1 MSRVVSTSD
10 SLVAYPYTYDNVDK
24 STYSVTSPAN
34 AYDAAGNSSYCSI
47 NLTRGANAY
56 TYVYFLFDTSSIPE
70 NAVIDSITCVARVN
84 ISNQNTSYIASK
96 GAKMCSGTTEKT
108 AAVSITT
115 TATNRTFTMGTWT
128 RDEVRDVRIKLYAT
142 RASSSTTSN
151 FYIRFYGATL
161 TINYTVND
169 TYYTVTAT
177 SNSSDI
183 TVSPTEQEY
192 LEGSDATVSISGD
205 ITEAE
210 VKDNNVDVKNQIT
223 GSGTSHTY
231 SISNISEDHTVAIT
245 VAGVGQTI
253 YYKVNGTWV
262 PASAIWIKQNGTWK
276 EGTMFIKDSGTW
288 KS

>member
-1 MSRVVSTSD
+1 MSRVVSTSG
-10 SLVAYPYTYDNVDK
+10 SLVAYPYTYDSVDR
-24 STYSVTSPAN
+24 STYSVANPAN
-34 AYDAAGNSSYCSI
+34 AYDAGNSSYCNI

-70 NAVIDSITCVARVN
+70 NAVIDSITCVARVS
-84 ISNQNTSYIASK
+84 ITNQNTSYIASK

-108 AAVSITT
+108 ASVSVTT
-115 TATNRTFTMGTWT
+115 TVTNRTFTMGTWT

-142 RASSSTTSN
+142 RAESNTTSN
-151 FYIRFYGATL
+151 YYLRFYGATL

-183 TVSPTEQEY
+183 TVSPAEQEY

-205 ITEAE
+205 ITDAE
-210 VKDNNVDVKNQIT
+210 VKDNNVDVKSQIT

-231 SISNISEDHTVAIT
+231 SISNINADHTVAII

-253 YYKVNGTWV
+253 YYKVNGAWV
-262 PASAIWIKQNGTWK
+262 QASKIWIKQNGTWK